1 MDSVASVWMVG
12 MLLATAVII
21 VLAWM
26 CYDLKVRALGRDS
39 DPGRDSDAVSFETW
53 EITEKRPAPKPVE
66 LGDDDTHI

>member
-12 MLLATAVII
+12 MLLATATII

-26 CYDLKVRALGRDS
+26 CYDLKVKALGRDL
-39 DPGRDSDAVSFETW
+39 P
-53 EITEKRPAPKPVE
+53 PPPKPLE

>member
-12 MLLATAVII
+12 MLLATAVVI

-26 CYDLKVRALGRDS
+26 CYDLKVKALGRDS
-39 DPGRDSDAVSFETW
+39 DRDSDPVCFETW
-53 EITEKRPAPKPVE
+53 EITEKRPAPKPLE

>member
-12 MLLATAVII
+12 MLLATAVVI

-26 CYDLKVRALGRDS
+26 CYDLKVKALGRDS
-39 DPGRDSDAVSFETW
+39 P
-53 EITEKRPAPKPVE
+53 PPPPKPLE